1 MWRARRTLVVVA
13 FALASC
19 STPVPPASTPT
30 THTVVLRLYATSATL
45 PLLNDLMRFYAQR
58 APEVSFDVRSASY
71 ASVVNLLLQE
81 PDAYFLTNHLP
92 SPETSALWGAPIG
105 QDAIVI
111 VAHPDVAIATAG
123 LTLAEL
129 RDVYQGR
136 ITNWRALGGA
146 DQPIVVVSREDG
158 SGTRAEFERLVMGER
173 RTTRT
178 ALVAP
183 SSAAMVEIVARQPGS
198 LGYVS
203 LGWFDSRLALL
214 PVDGVLPTRQ
224 SVASNT
230 YPLRTTLFIAGLGEP
245 QGTLR
250 TFIAW
255 AQSPE
260 GQAVV
265 ARRHA
270 PLN

>member
-1 MWRARRTLVVVA
+1 MWRTRRTLVAVA

-19 STPVPPASTPT
+19 AAPVPPASTPT
-30 THTVVLRLYATSATL
+30 THAVTLRLYATSATL
-45 PLLNDLMRFYAQR
+45 PLLNDLIRLYTQR
-58 APEVSFDVRSASY
+58 VPNVGFDVRSASY
-71 ASVVNLLLQE
+71 AGVINLLLQE

-92 SPETSALWGAPIG
+92 SPEESALWGAPIG
-105 QDAIVI
+105 QDGIAII
-111 VAHPDVAIATAG
+111 AHPDVSAVD
-123 LTLAEL
+123 LTLTTL

-203 LGWFDSRLALL
+203 LGWVDSRVVLL
-214 PVDGVLPTRQ
+214 PIDNVLPTPQ
-224 SVASNT
+224 TVAANT

-245 QGTLR
+245 QGPLR
-250 TFIAW
+250 AFIAW

-265 ARRHA
+265 ARRYA

>member
-1 MWRARRTLVVVA
+1 MWRTRRTLVVVA
-13 FALASC
+13 LALASC
-19 STPVPPASTPT
+19 ATPVPPASTPT
-30 THTVVLRLYATSATL
+30 THAATLRLYATSATL
-45 PLLNDLMRFYAQR
+45 PLLNDLIRLYAQR
-58 APEVSFDVRSASY
+58 APEARFDVRSANY
-71 ASVVNLLLQE
+71 AGVVNLLLQE

-92 SPETSALWGAPIG
+92 SPEISALWGAPIG
-105 QDAIVI
+105 QDAIAI
-111 VAHPDVAIATAG
+111 IAHPDSAAAG

-146 DQPIVVVSREDG
+146 DQLIVVVSREDG

-203 LGWFDSRLALL
+203 LSWVDPRLALL
-214 PVDGVLPTRQ
+214 PVDGVLPTPQ
-224 SVASNT
+224 TVAANT
-230 YPLRTTLFIAGLGEP
+230 YPLRATLFVAGLGEP
-245 QGTLR
+245 QGPLR
-250 TFIAW
+250 AFIAW